1 MTAVDN
7 AALADLPEQTPVL
20 IAGGGPSGLFLAL
33 DLAHRGIPSLVIEPR
48 TSIDPDRPRAKTT
61 NARTMTHLR
70 RLGLADKLRD
80 AAPLPVAY
88 AQDVIFC
95 SALTGHEVTRF
106 RAGLPA
112 GPGPVWPPAGMRPA
126 GPAARHGGRAPGSGR
141 RVPAHYAADRPE
153 R

>member
-1 MTAVDN
+1 MTAVNN
-7 AALADLPEQTPVL
+7 AALGDLPERVPVL

-33 DLAHRGIPSLVIEPR
+33 DLAHRGIRSLVIEPR
-48 TSIDPDRPRAKTT
+48 TTIDPDRPRAKTT

-70 RLGLADKLRD
+70 RLGLAGKLRD

-106 RAGLPA
+106 HQAFQLV
-112 GPGPVWPPAGMRPA
+112 PGR
-126 GPAARHGGRAPGSGR
+126 
-141 RVPAHYAADRPE
+141 
-153 R
+153 